1 MRVRLVQEDV
11 RPWCSS
17 FAGAT
22 VADGGVEYRPA
33 VSASASALE
42 HFQVLIV
49 GAGLSGVD
57 MAYHLQRQ
65 RPGDRYAILEARA
78 RIGGTWDLFR
88 YPGIRSDSDMLTLG
102 FPFRPWRGE
111 KSIADGGSIRDYIQE
126 TAEVFGI
133 DRHVRFG
140 HRVVQAA
147 WDSSAALWTLDVLVG
162 EETTARRLTCG
173 FLVMCSGYYDYDRAF
188 TPTFDGA
195 EDFKGRI
202 IQPQFWPDNLDY
214 AGKQVVV
221 VGSGATAMTLV
232 PAMARDA
239 AHVTMLQR
247 SPTYV
252 VSRPA
257 KDAAAAWLQARLP
270 ASLAG
275 ALARWKNILLGIAT
289 YRFARNK
296 PDKAKRLILGG
307 VRRALG
313 PDFDVA
319 THFTPR
325 YNPWDQRVCLVPDGD
340 LFKTLRGGRASI
352 VTDQIER
359 FTSTGLRL
367 KSGAEAPADIVVLA
381 TGLVIKLMGGA
392 QITVDGQVQDLSKAM
407 LYKGMMFSDV
417 PNLALAFGYTNAS
430 WTLKCDLTAR
440 YVCRLLGHM
449 QHRKMDICAPR
460 VSDPSVQPEPMLDFS
475 SGYVQRAA
483 QVMPRQGSKAPWR
496 VHQNYVSDMLA
507 LKFGRLRDG
516 AMTFARADGGARQ

>member
-1 MRVRLVQEDV
+1 M
-11 RPWCSS
+11 
-17 FAGAT
+17 
-22 VADGGVEYRPA
+22 ADGGVDQTP
-33 VSASASALE
+33 SASASSMNADE
-42 HFQVLIV
+42 HFEVLIV

-65 RPGDRYAILEARA
+65 RPGDRYAILEARG

-111 KSIADGGSIRDYIQE
+111 KSIADGGAIRDYIQE
-126 TAEVFGI
+126 TARAFGI
-133 DRHVRFG
+133 DGHVRFG
-140 HRVVQAA
+140 HRVVRAT
-147 WDSSAALWTLDVLVG
+147 WNSSAALWTLDVLVG
-162 EETTARRLTCG
+162 EGGTPRRLTCG
-173 FLVMCSGYYDYDRAF
+173 FLVMCSGYYDYERAF
-188 TPTFDGA
+188 APRFEGA
-195 EDFKGRI
+195 EDFTGQI
-202 IQPQFWPDNLDY
+202 LQPQFWPDQIDY
-214 AGKQVVV
+214 VGKQVVV
-221 VGSGATAMTLV
+221 VGSGATAVTLV
-232 PAMARDA
+232 PALAKNA

-257 KDAAAAWLQARLP
+257 KDVTAAWLQAWLP
-270 ASLAG
+270 PALAG

-289 YRFARNK
+289 YRFARNR
-296 PDKAKRLILGG
+296 PDRAKHLILSR

-313 PDFDVA
+313 PGFDVE

-325 YNPWDQRVCLVPDGD
+325 YNPWDQRVCLTPDGD
-340 LFKTLRGGRASI
+340 LFETLRSGRATI

-359 FTSTGLRL
+359 FTATGLKL
-367 KSGAEAPADIVVLA
+367 KSGAETKADIVVLA
-381 TGLVIKLMGGA
+381 TGLIIKLMGGA
-392 QITVDGQVQDLSKAM
+392 QIVVDGQVQDLSKAL

-449 QHRKMDICAPR
+449 QRSRTDICVPR
-460 VSDPSVQPEPMLDFS
+460 VGDPSVAPEPMLDFS
-475 SGYVQRAA
+475 SGYVRRAA

-496 VHQNYVSDMLA
+496 VHQNYVSDMLS
-507 LKFGRLRDG
+507 LKFAALRDG
-516 AMTFARADGGARQ
+516 AMTFARAAGKARR

>member
-1 MRVRLVQEDV
+1 LSGVI
-11 RPWCSS
+11 
-17 FAGAT
+17 
-22 VADGGVEYRPA
+22 VADGGAKRA
-33 VSASASALE
+33 KAAAAHSQSA
-42 HFQVLIV
+42 HFDVLIV

-57 MAYHLQRQ
+57 TAYHLQTL
-65 RPGDRYAILEARA
+65 RPGDSYAILEGRA

-111 KSIADGGSIRDYIQE
+111 KSIADGAAIRDYIEE
-126 TAEVFGI
+126 TAQQFGI
-133 DRHVRFG
+133 DRHIRFE
-140 HRVVQAA
+140 HRVVRAA
-147 WDSSAALWTLDVLVG
+147 WDSVSALWTLDVLVG
-162 EETTARRLTCG
+162 GDGALARFTCG
-173 FLVMCSGYYDYDRAF
+173 FLVMCSGYYDYGSAF
-188 TPTFDGA
+188 VPAFAGVDH
-195 EDFKGRI
+195 FKGRI
-202 IQPQFWPDNLDY
+202 IQPQFWPDDLDY

-239 AHVTMLQR
+239 GHVTMLQR

-257 KDAAAAWLQARLP
+257 RDAVATWLQARFP

-296 PDKAKRLILGG
+296 PEKAKRLILGA

-313 PDFDVA
+313 PDFDVER
-319 THFTPR
+319 HFTPR

-340 LFKTLRGGRASI
+340 LFKTLRAGRASV
-352 VTDQIER
+352 VTDQIET
-359 FTSTGLRL
+359 FTPGGLRL
-367 KSGAEAPADIVVLA
+367 KSGQDLKADVVVMA

-392 QITVDGQVQDLSKAM
+392 EVLVDGVRQDFSKAL

-449 QHRKMDICAPR
+449 QRRGQKICVPR
-460 VSDPSVQPEPMLDFS
+460 VRDPSVAPEPMLDFS

-483 QVMPRQGSKAPWR
+483 AIMPRQGSKAPWR
-496 VHQNYVSDMLA
+496 VHQDYVSDMLA
-507 LKFGRLRDG
+507 LKFGSVRDG
-516 AMTFARADGGARQ
+516 AMSFEDAGPARVAR